1 MKLVRDAMTTD
12 VVTVEPYT
20 SLTAVAA
27 CMREADV
34 GCVLV
39 ISDDALH
46 GLVTDRDI
54 AVRVIA
60 EGLIAG
66 SVTALEAA
74 SGDLVTVAPDTSL
87 CEASALMRDHA
98 LRRLPVVDEGRIVGL
113 LSLGDIASTPHAQE
127 VLIALNNAPANH

>member
-66 SVTALEAA
+66 SITALEAA
-74 SGDLVTVAPDTSL
+74 SGDLVTVTPDTSL
-87 CEASALMRDHA
+87 CEQARHA
-98 LRRLPVVDEGRIVGL
+98 
-113 LSLGDIASTPHAQE
+113 
-127 VLIALNNAPANH
+127 